1 MNEEEFIRNLT
12 EQKPNP
18 FRTPE
23 GYFDHLADTIISRLP
38 EERNPAR
45 EWHLRPWLYAAA
57 FVGVVA
63 LSATLYMNRPS
74 DDVNGN
80 ETLIATY
87 NDSYFDDVA
96 DYAMVDNQEIYASL
110 LADM

>member
-1 MNEEEFIRNLT
+1 MNEEDFIRKLT
-12 EQKPNP
+12 EQKSNP

-23 GYFDHLADTIISRLP
+23 GYFDRLADDIISRLP
-38 EERNPAR
+38 EERTPAR
-45 EWHLRPWLYAAA
+45 RRQWRPWLYAAA

-63 LSATLYMNRPS
+63 LSTTLYLSHPS
-74 DDVNGN
+74 DN
-80 ETLIATY
+80 ATGTEALTASY
-87 NDSYFDDVA
+87 SDSYFDDVV